1 MIQTYHISGTCTCLN
16 VVVLFYIWK
25 FVFVAGKI
33 MSNTDC
39 VICKEAIQDCD
50 AIQTIFDKGHASI
63 LAASASR
70 DDNLHIDVEDLEK
83 PYQVHVRCFK
93 DYTRRT
99 PFAAVKR
106 KLEAGT
112 VADETV
118 LLRSKT
124 LDFKFKE
131 NSLFCAK
138 QVGVNTKCPKSRRR
152 DFSCVETVE
161 FLPSLV
167 TAARERNDKWGNEV
181 LVRIQSCCDLVAEE
195 AR

>member
-1 MIQTYHISGTCTCLN
+1 
-16 VVVLFYIWK
+16 
-25 FVFVAGKI
+25 